1 MSILTTSFELEDQ
14 SFRFTF
20 TILIHK
26 TFIQESWRLNVITS
40 LSISLYPNIFYA
52 MLCNV
57 SQLT

>member
-1 MSILTTSFELEDQ
+1 MSILTTSLELEDQ

-20 TILIHK
+20 TDLIHK
-26 TFIQESWRLNVITS
+26 TFIQESWRLNVIKS

-52 MLCNV
+52 VLSNV